1 MQVTA
6 GTTKVITSVKTV
18 TEETSRTM
26 HAAVSR
32 EATKVIMST
41 QIKTIETNTTR
52 GRIATD
58 NTTIITRRSVMT
70 MQISKQEIE
79 ATMLPC
85 LVIMKAVITQ
95 TMIGIAMPL
104 AALITTIKEI
114 IEQASMKDNT
124 SVTALKEA
132 ANSIIENH

>member
-6 GTTKVITSVKTV
+6 ETIKAITSIKTV
-18 TEETSRTM
+18 TEETSRTI
-26 HAAVSR
+26 HEAVSR

-41 QIKTIETNTTR
+41 QIKTIETTTTR

-70 MQISKQEIE
+70 MQISKQQIE
-79 ATMLPC
+79 ATMLRC

-95 TMIGIAMPL
+95 TMIGIEMPL

-114 IEQASMKDNT
+114 IEQASMRDNT
-124 SVTALKEA
+124 NVTALKEA
-132 ANSIIENH
+132 ASSIIENH